1 MKLTKSKLK
10 QVIMEGLFDAGDD
23 KITNALEKLLTGIN
37 SLDTSIDYLS
47 AIMSGESPLTMQ
59 YGQAALGRL
68 RSPVRGAKTPV
79 AAALKEEGT
88 KPNWGQHLEE
98 AIANLYGTG
107 CGPEEIREMVA
118 TAFDAVMGEMIDEKK
133 TKVSKKGQKRVSK
146 KIAHLVGDEDK
157 SQEQAAAIAY
167 SMEERGE
174 LK

>member
-10 QVIMEGLFDAGDD
+10 QVIMEGLFDTGDD
-23 KITNALEKLLTGIN
+23 KMTNALEKLLTGIN
-37 SLDTSIDYLS
+37 SLDTSVDYLS
-47 AIMSGESPLTMQ
+47 SIMSGESPLSMQ
-59 YGQAALGRL
+59 CGQAALGRWK
-68 RSPVRGAKTPV
+68 SPVRGAKPAV
-79 AAALKEEGT
+79 SAALKEDAVE
-88 KPNWGQHLEE
+88 PNLGKHLEE
-98 AIANLYGTG
+98 AIASLYDAGYKA
-107 CGPEEIREMVA
+107 EEIREMVDG
-118 TAFDAVMGEMIDEKK
+118 AFGTVMKEVLDEKK